1 MGQLRPTTGQFYHRV
16 RAAGEERRNVYS
28 LIKLQQDEYCKLV
41 ATASYICQL
50 PPPLTLA
57 SVNCICVTN
66 NPVGAKRTS

>member
-50 PPPLTLA
+50 PPPLTLTMTHENK
-57 SVNCICVTN
+57 SDVE
-66 NPVGAKRTS
+66 TSLQV

>member
-50 PPPLTLA
+50 PPPADPGKCELYLCNKQP
-57 SVNCICVTN
+57 S
-66 NPVGAKRTS
+66 RS